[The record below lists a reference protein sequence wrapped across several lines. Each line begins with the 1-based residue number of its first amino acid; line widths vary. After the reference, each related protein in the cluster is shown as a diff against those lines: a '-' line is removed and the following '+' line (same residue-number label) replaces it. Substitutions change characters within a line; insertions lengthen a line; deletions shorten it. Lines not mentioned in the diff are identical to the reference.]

1 MPPRAGPAMPGSG
14 RWRFPSGFFIM
25 IKTAAAVPAV
35 SAGKAGFHRDST
47 GKEQAALRRPEGE
60 RSRQMRWLKK
70 IIEAVITWCREFYR
84 GIRKKYGISEGDGSS
99 LRSPRDLPAEEVEA
113 YMKRQGIGSGSG
125 GTVRRHIIF
134 RGRVQGVGFRYQ
146 SQHAA
151 NAAGVTGWVR
161 NNADGSVE
169 MEAQGTEEAIS
180 RMLLFIEKSSWIVI
194 HDMDIRDIPVRPE
207 ERSFKVTGY

>member
-1 MPPRAGPAMPGSG
+1 M
-14 RWRFPSGFFIM
+14 
-25 IKTAAAVPAV
+25 
-35 SAGKAGFHRDST
+35 
-47 GKEQAALRRPEGE
+47 
-60 RSRQMRWLKK
+60 
-70 IIEAVITWCREFYR
+70 
-84 GIRKKYGISEGDGSS
+84 
-99 LRSPRDLPAEEVEA
+99 EA
-113 YMKRQGIGSGSG
+113 YRKRQGIGSGSG
-125 GTVRRHIIF
+125 WTVRRHIIF

>member
-1 MPPRAGPAMPGSG
+1 M
-14 RWRFPSGFFIM
+14 IM
-25 IKTAAAVPAV
+25 AIRYFGTAA
-35 SAGKAGFHRDST
+35 G
-47 GKEQAALRRPEGE
+47 Q
-60 RSRQMRWLKK
+60 
-70 IIEAVITWCREFYR
+70 
-84 GIRKKYGISEGDGSS
+84 
-99 LRSPRDLPAEEVEA
+99 
-113 YMKRQGIGSGSG
+113 
-125 GTVRRHIIF
+125 
-134 RGRVQGVGFRYQ
+134 VQGVGFRYQ

>member
-1 MPPRAGPAMPGSG
+1 METP
-14 RWRFPSGFFIM
+14 
-25 IKTAAAVPAV
+25 
-35 SAGKAGFHRDST
+35 
-47 GKEQAALRRPEGE
+47 
-60 RSRQMRWLKK
+60 
-70 IIEAVITWCREFYR
+70 
-84 GIRKKYGISEGDGSS
+84 
-99 LRSPRDLPAEEVEA
+99 VE
-113 YMKRQGIGSGSG
+113 
-125 GTVRRHIIF
+125 RRHIRF
-134 RGRVQGVGFRYQ
+134 FGRVQGVGFRYQ

-194 HDMDIRDIPVRPE
+194 RDMETTEIPVQPE